1 MSERQDK
8 AQEALEHLE
17 ELEAI
22 VEDLDVYSHGLD
34 YLRGELEAVRDT
46 PERTLAVLGE
56 GGTIEL
62 RVQWDRETESP
73 THITMVIN
81 GTAPEV
87 YDEDGNGPIPYDDS
101 QCFSWN
107 EMLTHLTRYN
117 NIISVEVR

>member
-22 VEDLDVYSHGLD
+22 VEDLDVYAPGLD
-34 YLRGELEAVRDT
+34 VLRNELEAVRDT

-73 THITMVIN
+73 THITLIIN

-87 YDEDGNGPIPYDDS
+87 YDEDGNGPISYDDS
-101 QCFSWN
+101 QCFAWN
-107 EMLTHLTRYN
+107 EMLTHLTRYS
-117 NIISVEVR
+117 NIISVEVN